1 MNEKCK
7 FNYVNI
13 HRVFKSL
20 VIKTQFEIL
29 ASFARQLFGRLSSA
43 SAKESMKRMLISKH
57 LH

>member
-20 VIKTQFEIL
+20 VIKTQFQIL
-29 ASFARQLFGRLSSA
+29 ASLLDNCLGACHQRQR
-43 SAKESMKRMLISKH
+43 RNP
-57 LH
+57 